1 MTDKNHI
8 PEKILFFDGDCSF
21 CQYSVQFVLNH
32 GRAEDIYFAP
42 LQGETFKSV
51 NHLNSNAL
59 DLNELLAPNGSLVY
73 FRYHK
78 MYLRS
83 SAAIWLAWDMGGL
96 WKSVIVGFAIPQLLR
111 NKIYNWIAIRRKKIM
126 AFKKESSCLIPSQK
140 QKARLKN

>member
-51 NHLNSNAL
+51 NNLTSNAL
-59 DLNELLAPNGSLVY
+59 DLSKLLAPDGSLVY
-73 FRYHK
+73 FRHQK
-78 MYLRS
+78 VHLRS
-83 SAAIWLAWDMGGL
+83 SAAIWLAWDMGSIWKLAILGL
-96 WKSVIVGFAIPQLLR
+96 CIPR
-111 NKIYNWIAIRRKKIM
+111 VFRDGVYTWIAMRRKKLM
-126 AFKKESSCLIPSQK
+126 ALKKESSCLIPTQEQK
-140 QKARLKN
+140 KRLKN